1 MSIGVLD
8 GAGVA
13 QASQRGGWTLR
24 KFQSLFLALIFFCL
38 PFNGINGP
46 AVLRE
51 LSVEASIYPLF
62 CFLLATTGLVIARL
76 MRDLRILLLLLAVPM
91 LLLLNYLLA
100 YDDISLAML
109 GEISGSAKFVNS
121 VLVFLLYVYF
131 AFAVFAFMRTVT
143 LAEIAQFVRRV
154 VHPLVVFLVVIWI
167 IEVVSWYVDPLRA
180 IITPIKHFVSTG
192 PYFAKG
198 RLSGVSF
205 EPSFNS
211 IVMIGLL
218 PALWFGALY
227 RGNSLS
233 ERRRYALFG
242 LLFVVFGTMSD
253 SRTAYLIMLAQL
265 VLLAGLYLL
274 GTRVARMVSLAI
286 ILPVAVIIA
295 PPVFLYVLG
304 GDLSGIAGSNRIS
317 DITRLT
323 AVNAAIDMWTRH
335 PYGGVG
341 FGQYGFYYRSA
352 VNYVST
358 LSWEVN
364 AFLGEAR
371 ADEFPP
377 SYSLYWRILAETGI
391 IGFIAFYGV
400 MWSFFL
406 GMSRAMGIRGLT
418 RDETN
423 LILSAAIGLAG
434 ALLVGVSFDS
444 YRTPFI
450 WIYAGMAAAMP
461 YIIRR
466 EVLRR
471 KSEAGVDSRPR
482 NRPGVIR

>member
-1 MSIGVLD
+1 MTLSALD
-8 GAGVA
+8 SSGQA
-13 QASQRGGWTLR
+13 QPALRSGWTI
-24 KFQSLFLALIFFCL
+24 QQVQALFLALVFFCL

-46 AVLRE
+46 QVLRE

-62 CFLLATTGLVIARL
+62 CFLLATLSLVATRL
-76 MRDLRILLLLLAVPM
+76 LSDLRVLLLLLAVPM
-91 LLLLNYLLA
+91 MLLLNYMLA
-100 YDDISLAML
+100 YDDISVAML

-121 VLVFLLYVYF
+121 TLVFLLYVYF
-131 AFAVFAFMRTVT
+131 AFAVFAFLRTVT
-143 LAEIAQFVRRV
+143 LAQIAQFVRRV
-154 VHPLVVFLVVIWI
+154 VHPLVVFLVIIWI
-167 IEVVSWYVDPLRA
+167 IEVVSWYIDPLREL
-180 IITPIKHFVSTG
+180 ITPIKRFVSTG

-211 IVMIGLL
+211 IVMVGLL

-227 RGNSLS
+227 RGNSIG
-233 ERRRYALFG
+233 ERQRYALFG
-242 LLFVVFGTMSD
+242 LLFIIFGTMSD

-265 VLLAGLYLL
+265 LLLVGLYLF
-274 GTRVARMVSLAI
+274 GTRVARMVSLAV
-286 ILPVAVIIA
+286 ILPLAIIVA
-295 PPVFLYVLG
+295 PPVFLYTLG
-304 GDLSGIAGSNRIS
+304 GDLSGIAGSTNRIS

-391 IGFIAFYGV
+391 VGFTAFYGV
-400 MWSFFL
+400 MWSFFVGL
-406 GMSRAMGIRGLT
+406 ARAMGIRRLT

-423 LILSAAIGLAG
+423 LILATAIGLAG
-434 ALLVGVSFDS
+434 ALLIGVSFDS

-450 WIYAGMAAAMP
+450 WIYAGMAAAVP
-461 YIIRR
+461 TIIRR
-466 EVLRR
+466 EVRRR
-471 KSEAGVDSRPR
+471 KLEAETASASGAQASA
-482 NRPGVIR
+482 